1 MGCRGNTHHRHDGN
15 WPSHRDALT
24 DEPQYRRPSTA
35 AMGTSW
41 LASPSTHI
49 NQEGIYIEVRLE
61 KSCASDEN
69 MAMVYVGAM

>member
-1 MGCRGNTHHRHDGN
+1 
-15 WPSHRDALT
+15 
-24 DEPQYRRPSTA
+24 
-35 AMGTSW
+35 MGTSW

-61 KSCASDEN
+61 KPCASDDN